1 MTETQ
6 SESTPAAAE
15 DGQVADAAA
24 GGDSDPTLHDLAG
37 RVDRIAGMLE
47 QLLDGGKKA
56 EPERPSIKAEVR
68 QAVRDVMSHEEE
80 KKAEKAEAQSIQDQ
94 LTELRHK
101 VETPPAE
108 HVSKRS
114 SRVMGWHVP

>member
-1 MTETQ
+1 MTEPQT
-6 SESTPAAAE
+6 EGPAGTE
-15 DGQVADAAA
+15 DGHPDAPA
-24 GGDSDPTLHDLAG
+24 GDHDPTVHQLAEK
-37 RVDRIAGMLE
+37 VDRLAHMFE
-47 QLLDGGKKA
+47 QFMEGGGGHAEA
-56 EPERPSIKAEVR
+56 EPPDIKAEVR
-68 QAVRDVMSHEEE
+68 AAVREVQAKE
-80 KKAEKAEAQSIQDQ
+80 KKKADDEAAAQSIQDQ